1 MLKLLIG
8 TNNRGKFLEI
18 KDKMAQLHIELLSLV
33 DFPYVIQPDEIGKTF
48 AENAALKARSYA
60 LQTGCWT
67 LADDSGLE
75 VKALDGRPGVL
86 SARYAGY
93 DASDKEN
100 LEKLLRELDGKE
112 DRSAR
117 FVCVMAVSDQD
128 GHIRFLAEGTCNGII
143 STEPRGDNGF
153 GYDPVFIPEMF
164 DKTFA
169 ELTLDQKQKIS
180 HRAKAVEKI
189 ISFFS
194 DFTDNLT

>member
-1 MLKLLIG
+1 MLKLLVG
-8 TNNRGKFLEI
+8 TNNTGKLLEI
-18 KDKMAQLHIELLSLV
+18 KDKMSQLHIELLSLV
-33 DFPYVIQPDEIGKTF
+33 DFPYVIQPDEVGNTF
-48 AENAALKARSYA
+48 AENAALKAKSYA

-86 SARYAGY
+86 SARYAGHN
-93 DASDKEN
+93 ASDKEN
-100 LEKLLRELDGKE
+100 LEKLLRELDGKK
-112 DRSAR
+112 DRAAR

-128 GHIRFLAEGTCNGII
+128 GRIRFLAEGTCNGII

-180 HRAKAVEKI
+180 HRAKALEKI
-189 ISFFS
+189 ISFFR
-194 DFTDNLT
+194 DFTDDLT